1 MLGRRKKKHL
11 KQHRSDRRNTF
22 VFLRQSQLE
31 EFQSHDFSINRNR
44 NRLIANHISTTAQM
58 EVDQD
63 SYDFDITME
72 VVEDSYDSV
81 TSEVVQQVAAMVHAE
96 EDEVQSKQTEENEVQ
111 GVHIEKFPE
120 YEYENDSYEEK
131 EYKKEN
137 KILAPFSVKFS
148 EF

>member
-1 MLGRRKKKHL
+1 
-11 KQHRSDRRNTF
+11 
-22 VFLRQSQLE
+22 
-31 EFQSHDFSINRNR
+31 
-44 NRLIANHISTTAQM
+44 M
-58 EVDQD
+58 EVAQD

-81 TSEVVQQVAAMVHAE
+81 ASEVVQQVAAMVHAE